1 MTEFLQFQEDT
12 RRELIIQVSAQ
23 KGMTVQAVEKDWWVT
38 LVLKALF
45 SMPQAP
51 HFIFKGGTSLSKGWK
66 LIQRFSEDIDIA
78 LAPEAFGRTYKT
90 APSHSYVK
98 MLKKEGCTYTST
110 VIKVALA
117 NKLIELGVA
126 ADMVVI
132 EAEAVNPEMPDKDPQ
147 SVYIHYPTLFDS
159 SPYVPNA
166 VKVEFGVRS
175 LKEPFATVPIRSI
188 LAEETQSPSF
198 TEAPFSVT
206 AVEPRKTFM
215 EKLMLLNEKFQ
226 TGMSSDEKGERQ
238 SRHLS
243 DLHEL
248 HRKGIAAQAIEDT
261 ALYAQLLEHRRHYVR
276 LKNIDSSRMEL
287 SGLLFLPPPPLL
299 ELFRK
304 DYALMQVE
312 MIYGDAPDFDTL
324 IQELRT
330 LNLQLVATGHAKDI
344 NEIT

>member
-1 MTEFLQFQEDT
+1 
-12 RRELIIQVSAQ
+12 
-23 KGMTVQAVEKDWWVT
+23 
-38 LVLKALF
+38 
-45 SMPQAP
+45 
-51 HFIFKGGTSLSKGWK
+51 
-66 LIQRFSEDIDIA
+66 
-78 LAPEAFGRTYKT
+78 
-90 APSHSYVK
+90 

-132 EAEAVNPEMPDKDPQ
+132 EAEAVNPEMQDKDPQ
-147 SVYIHYPTLFDS
+147 SVYVHYPTLFDS

-215 EKLMLLNEKFQ
+215 EKLMLLHEKFQ

-248 HRKGIAAQAIEDT
+248 HRKGIAAQAIQDT
-261 ALYAQLLEHRRHYVR
+261 ALYSQLLEHRR
-276 LKNIDSSRMEL
+276 
-287 SGLLFLPPPPLL
+287 LLFLPPPPLL

-312 MIYGDAPDFDTL
+312 MIYGDALDFDTL

>member
-1 MTEFLQFQEDT
+1 
-12 RRELIIQVSAQ
+12 
-23 KGMTVQAVEKDWWVT
+23 
-38 LVLKALF
+38 
-45 SMPQAP
+45 
-51 HFIFKGGTSLSKGWK
+51 
-66 LIQRFSEDIDIA
+66 
-78 LAPEAFGRTYKT
+78 
-90 APSHSYVK
+90 

-132 EAEAVNPEMPDKDPQ
+132 EAEAVNPEMQDKDPQ
-147 SVYIHYPTLFDS
+147 SVYVHYPTLFDS

-188 LAEETQSPSF
+188 LAEETQSPSYA
-198 TEAPFSVT
+198 EAPFSVT

-215 EKLMLLNEKFQ
+215 EKLMLLHEKFQ
-226 TGMSSDEKGERQ
+226 TGMSSDEMGERQ

-261 ALYAQLLEHRRHYVR
+261 ALYAQLLEHRRFYVR
-276 LKNIDSSRMEL
+276 LKSIDYSRMEL

-304 DYALMQVE
+304 EYALMQVE

>member
-1 MTEFLQFQEDT
+1 
-12 RRELIIQVSAQ
+12 
-23 KGMTVQAVEKDWWVT
+23 
-38 LVLKALF
+38 
-45 SMPQAP
+45 
-51 HFIFKGGTSLSKGWK
+51 
-66 LIQRFSEDIDIA
+66 
-78 LAPEAFGRTYKT
+78 
-90 APSHSYVK
+90 
-98 MLKKEGCTYTST
+98 
-110 VIKVALA
+110 
-117 NKLIELGVA
+117 
-126 ADMVVI
+126 
-132 EAEAVNPEMPDKDPQ
+132 
-147 SVYIHYPTLFDS
+147 
-159 SPYVPNA
+159 
-166 VKVEFGVRS
+166 
-175 LKEPFATVPIRSI
+175 
-188 LAEETQSPSF
+188 
-198 TEAPFSVT
+198 
-206 AVEPRKTFM
+206 
-215 EKLMLLNEKFQ
+215 
-226 TGMSSDEKGERQ
+226 MSSDEKGERQ

-276 LKNIDSSRMEL
+276 LKNIDYSRMEL